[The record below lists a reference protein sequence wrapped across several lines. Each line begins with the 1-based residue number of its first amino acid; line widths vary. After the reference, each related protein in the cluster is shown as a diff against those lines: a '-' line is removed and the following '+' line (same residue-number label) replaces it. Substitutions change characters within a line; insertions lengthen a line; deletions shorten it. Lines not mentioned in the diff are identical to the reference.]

1 MTKTFTIEEKQKFVA
16 RYFSGESVKSMAVE
30 AGISKST
37 VYNWIN
43 LYKSKVL
50 SKEKSFTRR
59 ETNQFKQT
67 VKRQSDMIKILKSVN
82 CTVNSPL
89 KYKLYEL
96 EKLYGKYSVHVLCDS
111 LEVSRSTFY
120 NHILI
125 NKKEN
130 TLSAKKREE
139 LRPIIKDIFDSSG
152 QIYGSK
158 KIAAVL
164 KNKGYK
170 AGEHLVSEL
179 MLEMNLFSMRTDSKK
194 MYNKL
199 NKRPR
204 KRNLLKQQFNISAP
218 NQVWCSDVTYFKLNK
233 TTYYICVILDL
244 FSRQVISYKIA
255 VKNSTQLTKATFK
268 AAYESREPKNELIF
282 HSDRG
287 ANYISTTFQKHLA
300 SHGVIQSFSN
310 PGTPYDNSVMES
322 FFSSLK
328 RESLYRTDFT
338 SEKSFKRTVD
348 KYMSFYNHERPHSMI
363 KYKTPCQAEEE
374 FARKHGVS
382 IE

>member
-16 RYFSGESVKSMAVE
+16 RYFSGESVKSVAVE
-30 AGISKST
+30 ASISKST

-43 LYKSKVL
+43 LYKSEVL

-89 KYKLYEL
+89 KDKLYEL

-120 NHILI
+120 NHILR

-130 TLSAKKREE
+130 TLAAKKREE

-179 MLEMNLFSMRTDSKK
+179 MFEMNLFSMRTDSKK
-194 MYNKL
+194 VYNKL

-204 KRNLLKQQFNISAP
+204 KRNLLKQQFNVSAP

-244 FSRQVISYKIA
+244 FSRKVIAYKIS
-255 VKNSTQLTKATFK
+255 KNNSTQLQSQLLKLQLNHVIPIKVLYFTM
-268 AAYESREPKNELIF
+268 
-282 HSDRG
+282 
-287 ANYISTTFQKHLA
+287 TTVQITHQQL
-300 SHGVIQSFSN
+300 
-310 PGTPYDNSVMES
+310 
-322 FFSSLK
+322 SL
-328 RESLYRTDFT
+328 
-338 SEKSFKRTVD
+338 
-348 KYMSFYNHERPHSMI
+348 NI
-363 KYKTPCQAEEE
+363 
-374 FARKHGVS
+374 
-382 IE
+382 

>member
-1 MTKTFTIEEKQKFVA
+1 MTRKFTNEEKQKLVT
-16 RYFSGESVKSMAVE
+16 RYFSCESVKSIAIE

-37 VYNWIN
+37 MYNWIN
-43 LYKSKVL
+43 LYKSEVL

-67 VKRQSDMIKILKSVN
+67 VKRQSDMIEILKSVN
-82 CTVNSPL
+82 CTVNSPI
-89 KYKLYEL
+89 KDKLYEL

-120 NHILI
+120 NHILR

-130 TLSAKKREE
+130 TLAAKKREE
-139 LRPIIKDIFDSSG
+139 LRPIIKDIFESSG
-152 QIYGSK
+152 QIYGAK

-170 AGEHLVSEL
+170 VGEHLVSEL
-179 MLEMNLFSMRTDSKK
+179 MFEMNLCSIRTDSKK
-194 MYNKL
+194 VYNKL
-199 NKRPR
+199 NKKLR
-204 KRNLLKQQFNISAP
+204 KRNLLKQQFNVSAP

-255 VKNSTQLTKATFK
+255 VRNSTQLTKATFK
-268 AAYESREPKNELIF
+268 AAYESRKPERDLIF

-287 ANYISTTFQKHLA
+287 ANYVSITFQKCL
-300 SHGVIQSFSN
+300 SSLGVIQSFSN

-338 SEKSFKRTVD
+338 SEKNFKQTVD
-348 KYMSFYNHERPHSMI
+348 KYISFYNHERPHSII
-363 KYKTPCQAEEE
+363 KYKTPCKAEEE
-374 FARKHGVS
+374 FAKKHGVS
-382 IE
+382 FE